1 MFRCAKTSGPR
12 PGAKCANCSLYFLGI
27 KDGIQEIIASLAG
40 LHVRRQRHYCLH
52 SLRSFG
58 DRLEVDGPGSKDGDS
73 LVEGHVA
80 AVDSRQ
86 IFMRKVSRHYPHLH
100 PVHCQLLCFLVHPI
114 LGGPLAGSHGS
125 PKKVREFLGQKLVVW
140 GLWLARSMQASASM
154 ASLGLQTVSRS
165 IQQPGLAN
173 ICKPR
178 TQ

>member
-1 MFRCAKTSGPR
+1 MAAEHDVFRCAKTSGPR

-80 AVDSRQ
+80 AVGGRQ
-86 IFMRKVSRHYPHLH
+86 IFMRKVSRHYPHSPSRALSVAML
-100 PVHCQLLCFLVHPI
+100 PGPSNPQRPAGWQPWLAQEGSRI
-114 LGGPLAGSHGS
+114 LGPEACHLGALAGPQHAGVRQHGVAWPTNS
-125 PKKVREFLGQKLVVW
+125 
-140 GLWLARSMQASASM
+140 
-154 ASLGLQTVSRS
+154 
-165 IQQPGLAN
+165 
-173 ICKPR
+173 
-178 TQ
+178 